1 LFAGP
6 GIPASASG
14 DFELFKLYCLILE
27 LSGRCL
33 VRRKLKRELV
43 KTEIRET
50 KDGSTTLFVPELNE
64 HYHSINGALQESL
77 HVFIRA
83 GLEHVLQQ
91 QAEVR
96 LLEVGFGTG
105 LNALLSLQHVL
116 GQRARVYYDTLEK
129 YPLRWELIQAM
140 HFEKFILN
148 PELLDYLAPLHQSAW
163 EQAVA
168 LLPNFALRK
177 LQADLETLVLPGAS
191 YHLIYFDAFAPEKQ
205 PALWTDAIFQK
216 LYDAL
221 LPGGVL
227 VSYCAKGSFKR
238 SLKAAGFVLEALPG
252 PAGKREMTRARRP

>member
-1 LFAGP
+1 M
-6 GIPASASG
+6 
-14 DFELFKLYCLILE
+14 
-27 LSGRCL
+27 
-33 VRRKLKRELV
+33 

-83 GLEHVLQQ
+83 GLEQVLQFQ
-91 QAEVR
+91 PQVR

-105 LNALLSLQHVL
+105 LNALLTLQHVL
-116 GQRARVYYDTLEK
+116 GQRGRIQYDALEK
-129 YPLRWELIQAM
+129 YPLSWELIAAM

-148 PELLDYLAPLHQSAW
+148 PELMDYLPQLHQAPW
-163 EQAVA
+163 EQAVS
-168 LLPNFALRK
+168 LLPGFD
-177 LQADLETLVLPGAS
+177 LQKHQAALETHLLPTQY

-205 PALWTDAIFQK
+205 PELWTDEIFRK
-216 LYDAL
+216 LYGAL
-221 LPGGVL
+221 LPGGIL

>member
-1 LFAGP
+1 
-6 GIPASASG
+6 
-14 DFELFKLYCLILE
+14 
-27 LSGRCL
+27 
-33 VRRKLKRELV
+33 V

-83 GLEHVLQQ
+83 GLEHVLANQPQ
-91 QAEVR
+91 VR

-105 LNALLSLQHVL
+105 LNALLSLQHVM
-116 GQRARVYYDTLEK
+116 GQPGAVQYDTLEK
-129 YPLRWELIQAM
+129 YPLTWELIQAM

-148 PELLDYLAPLHQSAW
+148 PELLDYLPQLHQSPW
-163 EQAVA
+163 EQAVPV
-168 LLPNFALRK
+168 LPNFELKK
-177 LQADLETLVLPGAS
+177 LQADLETLVLPVNH

-205 PALWTDAIFQK
+205 PALWTDAIFRK
-216 LYDAL
+216 LYEAL
-221 LPGGVL
+221 QPGGVL

-238 SLKAAGFVLEALPG
+238 SLKAAGFDLEALPG